1 MGYLIEMM
9 MLMFCINFGLG
20 LAGYTSAAQTMVY
33 GGNSLTSVQ
42 GVQNMVW
49 ALIGAFGL
57 IAGAAIAGGALS
69 SNFGLIYTIPIA
81 LLGVVLTFIMSPLSF
96 LNEVA
101 MPAEIKTLFLGIFG
115 IALIGG
121 VLSFIRGGDA

>member
-9 MLMFCINFGLG
+9 MLLFCINFGLG
-20 LAGYTSAAQTMVY
+20 LAGYSSAASQLAY
-33 GGNSLTSVQ
+33 GGFGLTSVE
-42 GVQNMVW
+42 GVQGMVW
-49 ALIGAFGL
+49 ALLGAFGI

-81 LLGVVLTFIMSPLSF
+81 ILGVIMALVMSPLSF

-101 MPAEIKTLFLGIFG
+101 LPAEIKMLFLGIFG